1 MSNKRKF
8 WYLASPMSKFPGGPQ
23 KAMDAAAKEAALLMQ
38 GGVEVFCP
46 ATHTTPVETH
56 IDFKNNNHDF
66 WLARDRPFLDAAKG
80 LIVCKLPGWKESF
93 GVAWEIGYMTSR
105 DKPIIYMEP
114 GKVPGELKSSIWL
127 AHWGDFVTSVSDESI
142 DKALE
147 EMSKPVEPPAGTR
160 LGSKEADAFFNRRKA
175 TRRGPYE
182 FKFGGMRGNLGVYD
196 RRGRRKEDLEL
207 VPAAAPERRIADRR
221 TTVKGSFGKLEC
233 PLRRNKNN
241 ERRKR
246 A

>member
-1 MSNKRKF
+1 MSKRVANRKF

-23 KAMDAAAKEAALLMQ
+23 KAMDAAAAQAALLMQ
-38 GGVEVFCP
+38 NGVEVFCP

-56 IDFKNNNHDF
+56 IEFKNNNHDF

-80 LIVCKLPGWKESF
+80 LIVCKLPGWKDSF

-114 GKVPGELKSSIWL
+114 GKVPDELKSDTIFNIL
-127 AHWGDFVTSVSDESI
+127 WGQHKILQEMQEV

-160 LGSKEADAFFNRRKA
+160 LGSKEADAFFNRREA

-221 TTVKGSFGKLEC
+221 PRLGGVFREDEV
-233 PLRRNKNN
+233 PAA
-241 ERRKR
+241 EEQE
-246 A
+246 